1 MTAPAPALQ
10 AERTVLA
17 WRRTLPAVCLC
28 LAALV
33 RAALVHPHIA
43 HVGAVAG
50 VGRCRCGGHRRRDA
64 ARRYRRRAEDPR
76 PLGLLIPAAVSLAVL
91 ASAGAALAAPG
102 LKLDVPQPVSRSD
115 RGDPLCRNC
124 HSQN

>member
-33 RAALVHPHIA
+33 RAALVHPHLA

-50 VGRCRCGGHRRRDA
+50 VCVA
-64 ARRYRRRAEDPR
+64 AAAVGAGAVTRHRRYRRRAEDPR
-76 PLGLLIPAAVSLAVL
+76 PLGLLIPAAVSLGVL
-91 ASAGAALAAPG
+91 ATAGAALAA
-102 LKLDVPQPVSRSD
+102 LA
-115 RGDPLCRNC
+115 
-124 HSQN
+124 

>member
-33 RAALVHPHIA
+33 RAALVHPHLA

-50 VGRCRCGGHRRRDA
+50 VCVA
-64 ARRYRRRAEDPR
+64 AASVGAGAVARHRRYRRRAEDPR

-91 ASAGAALAAPG
+91 ATAGAALAA
-102 LKLDVPQPVSRSD
+102 LA
-115 RGDPLCRNC
+115 
-124 HSQN
+124 